1 MQILELQQR
10 SWEKRWRQRVIR
22 TEWKKSKIRRK
33 KWIITVNPCGG
44 CCCQLHPTGETK
56 EITERS
62 SNSEVY
68 RFLLAP
74 FPMII
79 KTIDHESARSN
90 CLHAVAR
97 RYLFHKE
104 DLSFIWCVCVCRS
117 FTALVK
123 KKTPQTAE
131 TYKSQNPSKLLTN
144 DVEITPEL
152 LVGVVSN
159 KQRGE
164 TAEQQQ
170 ALMEKKNV
178 YPSAVGFTCL

>member
-97 RYLFHKE
+97 RYLFHKG
-104 DLSFIWCVCVCRS
+104 DLSFIWCVCVSELHSTC
-117 FTALVK
+117 K
-123 KKTPQTAE
+123 KKTTHKQQ
-131 TYKSQNPSKLLTN
+131 KLIKVKIHQSSWQMMSK
-144 DVEITPEL
+144 
-152 LVGVVSN
+152 
-159 KQRGE
+159 
-164 TAEQQQ
+164 
-170 ALMEKKNV
+170 
-178 YPSAVGFTCL
+178 